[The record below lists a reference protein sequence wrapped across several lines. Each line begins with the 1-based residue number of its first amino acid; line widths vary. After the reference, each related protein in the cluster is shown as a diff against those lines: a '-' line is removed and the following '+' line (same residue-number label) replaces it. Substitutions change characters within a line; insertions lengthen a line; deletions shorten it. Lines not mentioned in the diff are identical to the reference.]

1 MALRFQRRITLI
13 PGVRLNIGKKGGS
26 LSFGPRGASINVGKN
41 GLFANIGL
49 PGTGLSIRNRLDSN
63 NKQSSSS
70 SSGSDTPESIKVV
83 LRVDDLGTLLFETD
97 AGLTLPPNL
106 VKKLKAE
113 QPEIIY
119 QALKQG
125 AELINKNLDELMNL
139 HYTTPSP
146 FQTKPVYSRLTLP
159 YPKKPVTKTV
169 SFWHKLLGKASIIE
183 QENNQKLSFYE
194 QAIAHWDKIQKEED
208 EAENYFNTI
217 IEQAMGGDL
226 LAMERVLAYTL
237 SDLKWAKDTQVSYD
251 FKDQSTLYLDVD
263 LPDLID
269 MPKKYAEMPSR
280 GYKLLIK
287 ERSETQSRKD
297 FCHLVHAILFRI
309 TGEIFAALPALKK
322 IILSGYVQHNNI
334 ATGVIE
340 DMYIISVEIELSK
353 WVEINFNQ
361 INTVDPV
368 SALER
373 FNIRKH
379 MDRVSNFCQIEPL

>member
-63 NKQSSSS
+63 NKQSSSL
-70 SSGSDTPESIKVV
+70 GSDTPESIKVV

-97 AGLTLPPNL
+97 AGLTLPLNL
-106 VKKLKAE
+106 VKRLKAE
-113 QPEIIY
+113 QPEIVY

-125 AELINKNLDELMNL
+125 AEQINKNLDELMSL

-146 FQTKPVYSRLTLP
+146 YQTKLIYPRLTLP

-217 IEQAMGGDL
+217 IEQAVGGDL
-226 LAMERVLAYTL
+226 QAMEKVLAYTL

-269 MPKKYAEMPSR
+269 MPKKYAEIPSR

-322 IILSGYVQHNNI
+322 IILSGYVQQNNA

-361 INTVDPV
+361 LSTVNPV

-373 FNIRKH
+373 FNIRKN

>member
-63 NKQSSSS
+63 NKQSSSL
-70 SSGSDTPESIKVV
+70 GSDTPESIKVV

-106 VKKLKAE
+106 VKRLKAE

-125 AELINKNLDELMNL
+125 AEQINKNIDELMSL

-146 FQTKPVYSRLTLP
+146 YQTKPVYPRLTLP

-194 QAIAHWDKIQKEED
+194 QAITHWDKIQKEED

-226 LAMERVLAYTL
+226 LAMEKVLAYTL

-269 MPKKYAEMPSR
+269 MPKKYAEIPSR

-322 IILSGYVQHNNI
+322 IILSGYVQHNNV

-361 INTVDPV
+361 LSTVNPV

-373 FNIRKH
+373 FNIRKN

>member
-1 MALRFQRRITLI
+1 MVALRFQRRITLI

-63 NKQSSSS
+63 NKQSSSL
-70 SSGSDTPESIKVV
+70 GSDTPESIKVV

-106 VKKLKAE
+106 VKRLKAE

-125 AELINKNLDELMNL
+125 AEQINKNIDELMSL

-146 FQTKPVYSRLTLP
+146 YQTKPVYPRLTLP

-194 QAIAHWDKIQKEED
+194 QAITHWDKIQKEED

-226 LAMERVLAYTL
+226 LAMEKVLAYTL

-269 MPKKYAEMPSR
+269 MPKKYAEIPSR

-322 IILSGYVQHNNI
+322 IILSGYVQHNNV

-361 INTVDPV
+361 LSTVNPV

-373 FNIRKH
+373 FNIRKN